1 MTRKNIP
8 VILTDADG
16 LASFNESALLVLTLT
31 RQEIEDASVASALE
45 RLHLI
50 TDTRESS
57 MRYRE
62 SLVFMVLGYDDDPR
76 ELAEIP
82 EVRAFFS
89 RLVQEWPHW
98 LWFLARNMGA
108 IALLMSL
115 LCTIKIHR
123 STNNSGTE
131 FVNPTQLGQVLDD
144 LFQRGNAMFD
154 AHGISD
160 EMAKA
165 SAQSAVAELIP
176 A

>member
-1 MTRKNIP
+1 MTKNIT

-16 LASFNESALLVLTLT
+16 LASFNDSAFLVLTLT
-31 RQEIEDASVASALE
+31 RHEIERGNISSALE

-50 TDTRESS
+50 ADTQESA

-62 SLVFMVLGYDDDPR
+62 SLVFMIWGYDDDPR

-82 EVRAFFS
+82 EVRAFFA

-108 IALLMSL
+108 IALFMSL
-115 LCTIKIHR
+115 ICTVKIHR
-123 STNNSGTE
+123 SSGNSGTE
-131 FVNPTQLGQVLDD
+131 FLNIPQMTQKLDD
-144 LFQRGNAMFD
+144 LFQRGNAMLD
-154 AHGISD
+154 AYGISD
-160 EMAKA
+160 EMARA
-165 SAQSAVAELIP
+165 SAQSAVAELVP